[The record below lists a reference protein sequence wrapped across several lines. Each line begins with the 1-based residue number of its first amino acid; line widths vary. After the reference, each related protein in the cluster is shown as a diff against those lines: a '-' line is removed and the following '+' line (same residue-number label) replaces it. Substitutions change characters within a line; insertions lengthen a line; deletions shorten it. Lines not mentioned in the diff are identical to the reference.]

1 MVRFMNLIDVH
12 NSIDT
17 MKFSSF
23 VADYMYDDAFHDMV
37 EAAGITPLDFLEQK
51 VGEALVPIRSLDM
64 DDYSKD
70 YSHIVAAKD
79 NLSMLLI
86 DYYNTP
92 ALDEDNPEQD
102 FVWAMNGW
110 LDGLISDC
118 DKDREINGI
127 ITQAYVIEDFK
138 RDFFTACSKEE
149 MVDNL
154 YHRLSDFFYNKEPYL
169 NLASIEGLFP
179 EGAFDKLRDMNDDPY
194 DYYDYQMSGT
204 LDGKYTGA
212 LSDDKAKS
220 FNLEYYLDGLRSIAG
235 DGNFSMQDLSCVY
248 SRMSEAFHPIRD
260 EILANKY
267 DKSLDSLYSRLS
279 YEMDETFVSVVGKVN
294 KIKPHMLADWF
305 EEELGTLRQEVD
317 MIGLDMTG
325 SHKDGYVTKRDDDA
339 LLLGMLCERYYD
351 EHFAKM
357 GFSSELKHYRPHMM
371 DAFLDVVDV
380 SDADKFAHYKK
391 YRDAISVDEV
401 YDLDKKVGYKS
412 WDNSFRLFRD
422 SNASFGAYCS
432 DYSVGETSL
441 KNRRYLEDA
450 AYAQGRGLTSTLQ
463 KNIFVGLNGENAGLD
478 KVETCIAKT
487 VDIGEDF
494 LANMNA
500 VSGIVGYGIKK
511 AFRAAGDDR
520 GYGYLLS
527 GAIANA
533 RQKHLTPENTVKYV
547 QKCGVANIIYN
558 SAWAGMHGEPIQV
571 MKGLGYSRL
580 MSSADVQRYD
590 ISDGLAEKVVN
601 RFCKNKEAAQVFKNI
616 NDGTQD
622 PFGGPQENQVRKEL
636 NVPADDKNDDL
647 EKSV

>member
-1 MVRFMNLIDVH
+1 MDLIDVH
-12 NSIDT
+12 NTIDT

-23 VADYMYDDAFHDMV
+23 VDDYMHDDDFCDMCD
-37 EAAGITPLDFLEQK
+37 EAHIGPSDFLEQK
-51 VGEALVPIRSLDM
+51 IGEALDPIRSLEL

-70 YSHIVAAKD
+70 YSHMVAAKD

-86 DYYNTP
+86 DYYQVST
-92 ALDEDNPEQD
+92 LDEDEPEQD
-102 FVWAMNGW
+102 FVSALYSY
-110 LDGLISDC
+110 LDEVIADYDESRDS
-118 DKDREINGI
+118 IGI
-127 ITQAYVIEDFK
+127 IAQCFAIEDFR
-138 RDFFTACSKEE
+138 RDFFDPCTDVELSE
-149 MVDNL
+149 NL
-154 YHRLSDFFYNKEPYL
+154 YQRLSGFFRNKEPYL
-169 NLASIEGLFP
+169 ELASIEGLFP
-179 EGAFDKLRDMNDDPY
+179 EGVFDKLKDMNDDPY
-194 DYYDYQMSGT
+194 DYYDYQMSGA
-204 LDGKYTGA
+204 LDDNYTGA

-220 FNLEYYLDGLRSIAG
+220 FNLECYLDGLRSITG
-235 DGNFSMQDLSCVY
+235 DDNFSMQDLSCVY
-248 SRMSEAFHPIRD
+248 SRLSEAFHPIRD

-267 DKSLDSLYSRLS
+267 DKSLDFLYSRLS
-279 YEMDETFVSVVGKVN
+279 YKMDETFVSVADKVN

-305 EEELGTLRQEVD
+305 EEELGILRQEVD
-317 MIGLDMTG
+317 MIGLMNG
-325 SHKDGYVTKRDDDA
+325 GHVTKKDDDA

-357 GFSSELKHYRPHMM
+357 GFSSELKHYRPHIM
-371 DAFLDVVDV
+371 DAFLDAPDV
-380 SDADKFAHYKK
+380 SFADKFTDYKK
-391 YRDAISVDEV
+391 YRDVISVDEV
-401 YDLDKKVGYKS
+401 YNLDAKVGYKS
-412 WDNSFRLFRD
+412 WDNSFRLFRY
-422 SNASFGAYCS
+422 SGASFGEYCS
-432 DYSVGETSL
+432 DYGVGETSL

-450 AYAQGRGLTSTLQ
+450 AYAQGRGLTSSLQ
-463 KNIFVGLNGENAGLD
+463 KNIFAGLNGENAGLD
-478 KVETCIAKT
+478 KVEACITKT

-500 VSGIVGYGIKK
+500 ISGIAGYGIKK

-527 GAIANA
+527 GAIASA
-533 RQKHLTPENTVKYV
+533 RQKHLTPEATVKYV

-558 SAWAGMHGEPIQV
+558 SAWAGMNGEPIQT

-636 NVPADDKNDDL
+636 NVPTDDKDDDL

>member
-1 MVRFMNLIDVH
+1 MVRFMDLIDAH
-12 NSIDT
+12 NTIDT

-23 VADYMYDDAFHDMV
+23 VYDYMYDDDFRDMCDEV
-37 EAAGITPLDFLEQK
+37 HIGPSDFLEQK
-51 VGEALVPIRSLDM
+51 IGEALDPIRSLEL

-70 YSHIVAAKD
+70 YSHMIAAKD

-86 DYYNTP
+86 DYYRAP
-92 ALDEDNPEQD
+92 ALDEDHPEQD
-102 FVWAMNGW
+102 FVWAMNSW

-138 RDFFTACSKEE
+138 HDFFTACSKEE
-149 MVDNL
+149 MADNL
-154 YHRLSDFFYNKEPYL
+154 YHRLSDFFDNKEAYL

-179 EGAFDKLRDMNDDPY
+179 EGVFDKLRDMNDDPY
-194 DYYDYQMSGT
+194 DYYDYQMSGA
-204 LDGKYTGA
+204 LDDKYTGA

-220 FNLEYYLDGLRSIAG
+220 FNLEYYLDGLRSIVG

-248 SRMSEAFHPIRD
+248 SRLSEAFHPIRD
-260 EILANKY
+260 KILANKD

-339 LLLGMLCERYYD
+339 LLLGMLCGRYYD

-371 DAFLDVVDV
+371 DAFLDTVDV
-380 SDADKFAHYKK
+380 SDADKIARYKK
-391 YRDAISVDEV
+391 YRDAVSVDEV
-401 YDLDKKVGYKS
+401 YDLDKKVGYNS

-422 SNASFGAYCS
+422 CDASFGEYCS
-432 DYSVGETSL
+432 DYGVGETSL

-450 AYAQGRGLTSTLQ
+450 AYAQGRGLTASLQ
-463 KNIFVGLNGENAGLD
+463 KNIFAGLNGENAGLD

-487 VDIGEDF
+487 VGIGEDF

-527 GAIANA
+527 GAIASA
-533 RQKHLTPENTVKYV
+533 HQKHLTPENTVKYV

-580 MSSADVQRYD
+580 MSSAEVQRYD
-590 ISDGLAEKVVN
+590 ISDELAEKVVN

-616 NDGTQD
+616 NDGTQN
-622 PFGGPQENQVRKEL
+622 PWGESQENQVRKEL
-636 NVPADDKNDDL
+636 NVPADDKDDDM

>member
-1 MVRFMNLIDVH
+1 MDLIDVH
-12 NSIDT
+12 NTIDT

-23 VADYMYDDAFHDMV
+23 VDDYMYDDDFRDMCD
-37 EAAGITPLDFLEQK
+37 EAHIDPSDFLEQK
-51 VGEALVPIRSLDM
+51 IGEALDPIRSLAM

-70 YSHIVAAKD
+70 YSHMVAAKD

-86 DYYNTP
+86 DYYQAST
-92 ALDEDNPEQD
+92 LDKDNPEQF
-102 FVWAMNGW
+102 FVWAMDGW
-110 LDGLISDC
+110 LEGLISDC
-118 DKDREINGI
+118 DHDSEINGI
-127 ITQAYVIEDFK
+127 ITQAYAIEDFK

-149 MVDNL
+149 MADNL

-169 NLASIEGLFP
+169 KLASIEGLFP

-194 DYYDYQMSGT
+194 DYYDYQMSGA
-204 LDGKYTGA
+204 LDDKYTGG

-220 FNLEYYLDGLRSIAG
+220 FNLGDYLDGLRSIAG

-248 SRMSEAFHPIRD
+248 SRLSEAFHPIRD

-279 YEMDETFVSVVGKVN
+279 YKMDETFVSVTDKVN

-325 SHKDGYVTKRDDDA
+325 SHKDGYVTKKDDDA

-357 GFSSELKHYRPHMM
+357 GFSSELKHYRPHIM
-371 DAFLDVVDV
+371 DAFLDAPDV
-380 SDADKFAHYKK
+380 SYADKFAHYKK

-401 YDLDKKVGYKS
+401 YNLDAKVGYKS
-412 WDNSFRLFRD
+412 WDNSFRLFRYSD
-422 SNASFGAYCS
+422 ASFGEYCS
-432 DYSVGETSL
+432 DYGVGETSL

-450 AYAQGRGLTSTLQ
+450 AYAQGRGLTASLQ

-580 MSSADVQRYD
+580 MSSTDVQRYD
-590 ISDGLAEKVVN
+590 VSDGLAEKVVN

-616 NDGTQD
+616 NDGSQD

-636 NVPADDKNDDL
+636 NVPSDDKESEDES
-647 EKSV
+647 EKKF

>member
-1 MVRFMNLIDVH
+1 MVF
-12 NSIDT
+12 
-17 MKFSSF
+17 
-23 VADYMYDDAFHDMV
+23 
-37 EAAGITPLDFLEQK
+37 
-51 VGEALVPIRSLDM
+51 
-64 DDYSKD
+64 
-70 YSHIVAAKD
+70 
-79 NLSMLLI
+79 
-86 DYYNTP
+86 
-92 ALDEDNPEQD
+92 
-102 FVWAMNGW
+102 
-110 LDGLISDC
+110 
-118 DKDREINGI
+118 
-127 ITQAYVIEDFK
+127 
-138 RDFFTACSKEE
+138 
-149 MVDNL
+149 
-154 YHRLSDFFYNKEPYL
+154 
-169 NLASIEGLFP
+169 
-179 EGAFDKLRDMNDDPY
+179 
-194 DYYDYQMSGT
+194 
-204 LDGKYTGA
+204 
-212 LSDDKAKS
+212 
-220 FNLEYYLDGLRSIAG
+220 
-235 DGNFSMQDLSCVY
+235 FSMQDLSCVY

-260 EILANKY
+260 KILANKD
-267 DKSLDSLYSRLS
+267 DKSLDSLYSRLL
-279 YEMDETFVSVVGKVN
+279 YEMDETFVSVAGKVN

-371 DAFLDVVDV
+371 DAFLDAVDV

-401 YDLDKKVGYKS
+401 YNLDAKVGYKS
-412 WDNSFRLFRD
+412 WDNSFRLFRYCD
-422 SNASFGAYCS
+422 ASFGEYCS
-432 DYSVGETSL
+432 DYGVGETSL

-450 AYAQGRGLTSTLQ
+450 AYAQGRGLTTSLQ
-463 KNIFVGLNGENAGLD
+463 KNIFAGLNGENAGLD

-580 MSSADVQRYD
+580 MSSAEVQRYD

-636 NVPADDKNDDL
+636 NVPVDAKNDDL

>member
-1 MVRFMNLIDVH
+1 MDLIDVH

-23 VADYMYDDAFHDMV
+23 VSDYMYDDDFRDMCD
-37 EAAGITPLDFLEQK
+37 EAHIDPSDFLEQK
-51 VGEALVPIRSLDM
+51 IGEALDPIRFLAQ

-86 DYYNTP
+86 DYYQVP
-92 ALDEDNPEQD
+92 VLDEDNPEQD
-102 FVWAMNGW
+102 FVCAMNGW

-118 DKDREINGI
+118 DHDSEINGI
-127 ITQAYVIEDFK
+127 IAQAYVIEDFK

-149 MVDNL
+149 MADNL
-154 YHRLSDFFYNKEPYL
+154 YHRLSDFFDNKEAYL

-179 EGAFDKLRDMNDDPY
+179 EGVFDKLRDMNDDPY
-194 DYYDYQMSGT
+194 DYYDYQMSGV
-204 LDGKYTGA
+204 LDDKYTGA
-212 LSDDKAKS
+212 LSDDKTKY
-220 FNLEYYLDGLRSIAG
+220 FNLEDYLDGLRSIVG
-235 DGNFSMQDLSCVY
+235 DDNFFMQDLSCVY
-248 SRMSEAFHPIRD
+248 SRLSEAFHPIRD
-260 EILANKY
+260 KILANKY

-279 YEMDETFVSVVGKVN
+279 YKMDETFVSVADKVD

-317 MIGLDMTG
+317 MIGLMNG
-325 SHKDGYVTKRDDDA
+325 GHVTKKDDDA

-357 GFSSELKHYRPHMM
+357 GFSSELKHYRPHIM
-371 DAFLDVVDV
+371 DAFLDAPDV
-380 SDADKFAHYKK
+380 SFADKFTDYKK

-401 YDLDKKVGYKS
+401 YNLDAKVGYKS

-422 SNASFGAYCS
+422 SDASFGAYCS
-432 DYSVGETSL
+432 DYGVGETSL
-441 KNRRYLEDA
+441 KNRRYLKDA
-450 AYAQGRGLTSTLQ
+450 AYAQGRGLTSSLQ
-463 KNIFVGLNGENAGLD
+463 KNIFVGLNGETAGLD
-478 KVETCIAKT
+478 KVEACITKT

-500 VSGIVGYGIKK
+500 ISGIVGYGIKK

-622 PFGGPQENQVRKEL
+622 PFGGPQENQVRKEI
-636 NVPADDKNDDL
+636 NVPVDAKNDDL

>member
-1 MVRFMNLIDVH
+1 MDLIDVH
-12 NSIDT
+12 NTIDT

-23 VADYMYDDAFHDMV
+23 VSDYMYDDDFRDMCD
-37 EAAGITPLDFLEQK
+37 EAHIDPSDFLEQK
-51 VGEALVPIRSLDM
+51 IGEALDPIRSLEL

-70 YSHIVAAKD
+70 YSHMVAAKD

-86 DYYNTP
+86 DYYQAP
-92 ALDEDNPEQD
+92 ALDEDEPEQD
-102 FVWAMNGW
+102 FVSALYSY
-110 LDGLISDC
+110 LDGVIADY
-118 DKDREINGI
+118 DKSRDSIGI
-127 ITQAYVIEDFK
+127 IAQCYAIEDFR
-138 RDFFTACSKEE
+138 RDFFDPCTDVELSE
-149 MVDNL
+149 NL
-154 YHRLSDFFYNKEPYL
+154 YQRLSGFFRNKEPYL
-169 NLASIEGLFP
+169 ELASIEGLFP
-179 EGAFDKLRDMNDDPY
+179 EGVFDKLKDMNDDPY
-194 DYYDYQMSGT
+194 DYYDYQMSGA
-204 LDGKYTGA
+204 LDDKYTGGSFA
-212 LSDDKAKS
+212 DKAKS

-235 DGNFSMQDLSCVY
+235 DDNFSMQDLSCVY
-248 SRMSEAFHPIRD
+248 SRLSEAFHPIRD

-279 YEMDETFVSVVGKVN
+279 YKMDETFVSVADKVN

-357 GFSSELKHYRPHMM
+357 GFSSELKHYRPHIM

-380 SDADKFAHYKK
+380 IYADKFAHYKK
-391 YRDAISVDEV
+391 YRDVISVDEV
-401 YDLDKKVGYKS
+401 YDLDKKVGYNS

-422 SNASFGAYCS
+422 CDASFGEYCS
-432 DYSVGETSL
+432 DYNVGDTSL
-441 KNRRYLEDA
+441 NNRRYLEDA
-450 AYAQGRGLTSTLQ
+450 AYAQGRGLTASLQ
-463 KNIFVGLNGENAGLD
+463 KNIFAGLNGENAGLD

-558 SAWAGMHGEPIQV
+558 SAWAGMNGEPIQT

-636 NVPADDKNDDL
+636 NVPADDKDDDL

>member
-1 MVRFMNLIDVH
+1 MDLRDVH
-12 NSIDT
+12 NTIDM

-23 VADYMYDDAFHDMV
+23 VSDYMYDDDFRDMCD
-37 EAAGITPLDFLEQK
+37 EAHIDPSDFLVQK
-51 VGEALVPIRSLDM
+51 IGEALDPIRSLEL

-70 YSHIVAAKD
+70 YSHMVAAKD
-79 NLSMLLI
+79 NLSMLLV
-86 DYYNTP
+86 DYYRAP
-92 ALDEDNPEQD
+92 ALDEDEPEKD
-102 FVWAMNGW
+102 FVWAMDGW

-118 DKDREINGI
+118 DHDSEINGI
-127 ITQAYVIEDFK
+127 ITQAYVIENFK

-149 MVDNL
+149 MADNL
-154 YHRLSDFFYNKEPYL
+154 YHRLSDFFYNKEAYL

-179 EGAFDKLRDMNDDPY
+179 EGVFDKLRDMSDDPY
-194 DYYDYQMSGT
+194 DYYDYQMSGA
-204 LDGKYTGA
+204 LDGKYTGV
-212 LSDDKAKS
+212 LFDDKAKS
-220 FNLEYYLDGLRSIAG
+220 FNLEYYLDGLRSIVG

-248 SRMSEAFHPIRD
+248 SRLSEAFHLIRD
-260 EILANKY
+260 EILANKN
-267 DKSLDSLYSRLS
+267 DKSLDSLYCLLS
-279 YEMDETFVSVVGKVN
+279 DKMDETFVSVAGKVN

-305 EEELGTLRQEVD
+305 EEELGMLRQEVD

-325 SHKDGYVTKRDDDA
+325 SHKDGYVAKRDDDA

-371 DAFLDVVDV
+371 DAFLDAPDV
-380 SDADKFAHYKK
+380 SYADKFAHYKK
-391 YRDAISVDEV
+391 YRDVISVDEV
-401 YDLDKKVGYKS
+401 YNLDAKVGYKS
-412 WDNSFRLFRD
+412 WDNSFRLFRC
-422 SNASFGAYCS
+422 SNASFGEYCS
-432 DYSVGETSL
+432 DYGVVETSL

-450 AYAQGRGLTSTLQ
+450 AYAQGRGLTASLQ

-478 KVETCIAKT
+478 KVEACITKT

-520 GYGYLLS
+520 GYGHLLS
-527 GAIANA
+527 GAINSAH
-533 RQKHLTPENTVKYV
+533 QKHLTPEAAVKYV

-580 MSSADVQRYD
+580 MSTADVQRYD

-622 PFGGPQENQVRKEL
+622 PFGGLQDNQVRKEL
-636 NVPADDKNDDL
+636 NVPADDKDDDL

>member
-1 MVRFMNLIDVH
+1 MMMTFVMCAMRHILAHLIFW
-12 NSIDT
+12 SKKI
-17 MKFSSF
+17 
-23 VADYMYDDAFHDMV
+23 
-37 EAAGITPLDFLEQK
+37 
-51 VGEALVPIRSLDM
+51 GEALDPIRFLEL

-70 YSHIVAAKD
+70 YSHMVAAKD

-86 DYYNTP
+86 DYYQAST
-92 ALDEDNPEQD
+92 LDKDNPEQF
-102 FVWAMNGW
+102 FVWAMDGW

-118 DKDREINGI
+118 DHDSEINGI

-149 MVDNL
+149 MADNL

-179 EGAFDKLRDMNDDPY
+179 EGVFDKLRDMNDDPY
-194 DYYDYQMSGT
+194 GYYDYQMSGA

-220 FNLEYYLDGLRSIAG
+220 FNLEYYLDGLRSIVG

-248 SRMSEAFHPIRD
+248 SRLSEAFHPIRD

-279 YEMDETFVSVVGKVN
+279 YKTDETFVSVADKVN

-371 DAFLDVVDV
+371 DAFLDAPDV
-380 SDADKFAHYKK
+380 SYADKFSYYKK

-401 YDLDKKVGYKS
+401 YNLDAKVGYKS
-412 WDNSFRLFRD
+412 WDNSFRLFRYSD
-422 SNASFGAYCS
+422 ASFGEYCS
-432 DYSVGETSL
+432 DYGVGETSL

-450 AYAQGRGLTSTLQ
+450 AYAQGRGLTASL
-463 KNIFVGLNGENAGLD
+463 
-478 KVETCIAKT
+478 
-487 VDIGEDF
+487 
-494 LANMNA
+494 
-500 VSGIVGYGIKK
+500 
-511 AFRAAGDDR
+511 
-520 GYGYLLS
+520 
-527 GAIANA
+527 
-533 RQKHLTPENTVKYV
+533 
-547 QKCGVANIIYN
+547 
-558 SAWAGMHGEPIQV
+558 
-571 MKGLGYSRL
+571 
-580 MSSADVQRYD
+580 
-590 ISDGLAEKVVN
+590 
-601 RFCKNKEAAQVFKNI
+601 
-616 NDGTQD
+616 
-622 PFGGPQENQVRKEL
+622 
-636 NVPADDKNDDL
+636 
-647 EKSV
+647 

>member
-1 MVRFMNLIDVH
+1 MDLIDVH
-12 NSIDT
+12 NTIDT

-23 VADYMYDDAFHDMV
+23 VDDYMYDDAFHDMV

-51 VGEALVPIRSLDM
+51 VGEALDPINHMTL
-64 DDYSKD
+64 DDYDKD
-70 YSHIVAAKD
+70 YSRMIAARD
-79 NLSMLLI
+79 NLQMLLI
-86 DYYNTP
+86 DYYQAP

-149 MVDNL
+149 MADNL
-154 YHRLSDFFYNKEPYL
+154 YHRLSDFFYSKEAYL

-194 DYYDYQMSGT
+194 DYYDYQMSGA
-204 LDGKYTGA
+204 LDDKYTGA

-220 FNLEYYLDGLRSIAG
+220 FNLEYYLDGLRSIVG
-235 DGNFSMQDLSCVY
+235 DDNFSMQDLSCVY
-248 SRMSEAFHPIRD
+248 SRLSEAFHPIRD
-260 EILANKY
+260 KILANKD

-325 SHKDGYVTKRDDDA
+325 SHKDGYVAKKDDDA

-380 SDADKFAHYKK
+380 SYADKFAHYKK

-401 YDLDKKVGYKS
+401 YDLDKKVGYNS

-422 SNASFGAYCS
+422 SNASFGEYCS
-432 DYSVGETSL
+432 DYGVGETSL

-450 AYAQGRGLTSTLQ
+450 AHAQGRGLTASLQ
-463 KNIFVGLNGENAGLD
+463 KNIFAGLNGENAGLD

-527 GAIANA
+527 GAIASA
-533 RQKHLTPENTVKYV
+533 HQKHLTPENTVKYV

-580 MSSADVQRYD
+580 MSSTDVQRYD

-601 RFCKNKEAAQVFKNI
+601 RFCKSKEAAQVFKNI
-616 NDGTQD
+616 NDGTQN
-622 PFGGPQENQVRKEL
+622 PWGEPQENQVRKEI
-636 NVPADDKNDDL
+636 NAPVDDKEGSL
-647 EKSV
+647 EKEV

>member
-1 MVRFMNLIDVH
+1 MGLIDVH
-12 NSIDT
+12 NTIDS

-23 VADYMYDDAFHDMV
+23 VADYMYDDDFRDMCD
-37 EAAGITPLDFLEQK
+37 EAHIDPSDFLEQK
-51 VGEALVPIRSLDM
+51 IGEALDPIRFLEL

-70 YSHIVAAKD
+70 YSYMVAAKD

-86 DYYNTP
+86 DYYQAP

-118 DKDREINGI
+118 DHDREINGI

-149 MVDNL
+149 MADNL
-154 YHRLSDFFYNKEPYL
+154 YHRLSDFFYDKEPYL

-179 EGAFDKLRDMNDDPY
+179 DGVFDKLRDMNDAPY
-194 DYYDYQMSGT
+194 DYYDYQMSGA
-204 LDGKYTGA
+204 LDGKYTGV

-235 DGNFSMQDLSCVY
+235 DDNFSMQDLSCVY
-248 SRMSEAFHPIRD
+248 SRLSEAFHPIRD

-279 YEMDETFVSVVGKVN
+279 YEMDETFVSVAGKVN

-351 EHFAKM
+351 EH
-357 GFSSELKHYRPHMM
+357 
-371 DAFLDVVDV
+371 
-380 SDADKFAHYKK
+380 
-391 YRDAISVDEV
+391 
-401 YDLDKKVGYKS
+401 
-412 WDNSFRLFRD
+412 
-422 SNASFGAYCS
+422 
-432 DYSVGETSL
+432 
-441 KNRRYLEDA
+441 
-450 AYAQGRGLTSTLQ
+450 
-463 KNIFVGLNGENAGLD
+463 
-478 KVETCIAKT
+478 
-487 VDIGEDF
+487 
-494 LANMNA
+494 
-500 VSGIVGYGIKK
+500 
-511 AFRAAGDDR
+511 
-520 GYGYLLS
+520 
-527 GAIANA
+527 
-533 RQKHLTPENTVKYV
+533 
-547 QKCGVANIIYN
+547 
-558 SAWAGMHGEPIQV
+558 
-571 MKGLGYSRL
+571 
-580 MSSADVQRYD
+580 
-590 ISDGLAEKVVN
+590 
-601 RFCKNKEAAQVFKNI
+601 
-616 NDGTQD
+616 TQD

-636 NVPADDKNDDL
+636 NVPADDKDDDM

>member
-1 MVRFMNLIDVH
+1 MDLIDVH
-12 NSIDT
+12 NTIDT

-23 VADYMYDDAFHDMV
+23 VDDYMHDDDFCDMCD
-37 EAAGITPLDFLEQK
+37 EAHIGPSDFLEQK
-51 VGEALVPIRSLDM
+51 IGEALDPIRSLEL

-70 YSHIVAAKD
+70 YSHMVAAKD

-86 DYYNTP
+86 DYYQVST
-92 ALDEDNPEQD
+92 LDEDEPEQD
-102 FVWAMNGW
+102 FVSALYSY
-110 LDGLISDC
+110 LDEVIADY
-118 DKDREINGI
+118 DKSRDSIGI
-127 ITQAYVIEDFK
+127 IVQCFAIEDFR
-138 RDFFTACSKEE
+138 RDFFDPCTDVELSE
-149 MVDNL
+149 NL
-154 YHRLSDFFYNKEPYL
+154 YQRLSGLFRNKEPYL
-169 NLASIEGLFP
+169 ELASIEGLFP
-179 EGAFDKLRDMNDDPY
+179 EGVFDKLKDMNDDPY
-194 DYYDYQMSGT
+194 DYYDYQMSGA
-204 LDGKYTGA
+204 LDDNYTGA

-220 FNLEYYLDGLRSIAG
+220 FNLECYLDGLRSITG
-235 DGNFSMQDLSCVY
+235 DDNFSMQDLSCVY
-248 SRMSEAFHPIRD
+248 SRLSEAFHPIRD

-279 YEMDETFVSVVGKVN
+279 YKMDETFVSVADKVN

-317 MIGLDMTG
+317 MIGLMNG
-325 SHKDGYVTKRDDDA
+325 GHVTKKDDDA

-357 GFSSELKHYRPHMM
+357 GFSSELKHYRPHIM
-371 DAFLDVVDV
+371 DAFLDAPDV
-380 SDADKFAHYKK
+380 SFADKFTDYKK
-391 YRDAISVDEV
+391 YRDVISVDEV
-401 YDLDKKVGYKS
+401 YNLDAKVGYKS
-412 WDNSFRLFRD
+412 WDNSFRLFRY
-422 SNASFGAYCS
+422 SGASFGEYCS
-432 DYSVGETSL
+432 DYGVGETSL

-450 AYAQGRGLTSTLQ
+450 AYAQGRGLTSSLQ
-463 KNIFVGLNGENAGLD
+463 KNIFAGLNGENAGLD
-478 KVETCIAKT
+478 KVEACITKT

-500 VSGIVGYGIKK
+500 ISGIAGYGIKK

-527 GAIANA
+527 GAIASA
-533 RQKHLTPENTVKYV
+533 RQKHLTPEATVKYV

-558 SAWAGMHGEPIQV
+558 SAWAGMNGEPIQT

-636 NVPADDKNDDL
+636 NVPTDDKDDDL

>member
-1 MVRFMNLIDVH
+1 MDDFYNI
-12 NSIDT
+12 IDT

-23 VADYMYDDAFHDMV
+23 VDDYMYDDDFCDV
-37 EAAGITPLDFLEQK
+37 CDEAHIGPFDFLEQK
-51 VGEALVPIRSLDM
+51 VGAALDPIRFLDM

-70 YSHIVAAKD
+70 YSHMIAAKD

-86 DYYNTP
+86 DYYQAP

-102 FVWAMNGW
+102 FVFAMNGW
-110 LDGLISDC
+110 LDGLISEC
-118 DKDREINGI
+118 DHDSEINGI
-127 ITQAYVIEDFK
+127 IAQAYVIEDFK

-149 MVDNL
+149 MADNL
-154 YHRLSDFFYNKEPYL
+154 YHCLSDFFYNKEPYL

-179 EGAFDKLRDMNDDPY
+179 EGVFDKLRDMNDNPY
-194 DYYDYQMSGT
+194 DYYDYQMSGA
-204 LDGKYTGA
+204 LDDKYTGA

-220 FNLEYYLDGLRSIAG
+220 FNLEYYLDGLRSIVD

-248 SRMSEAFHPIRD
+248 IRLSEAFHPIRD

-279 YEMDETFVSVVGKVN
+279 YKMDGTFVSVADKVN

-305 EEELGTLRQEVD
+305 EETLGTLRQDVD

-325 SHKDGYVTKRDDDA
+325 LHKDGYVTKRDDDA
-339 LLLGMLCERYYD
+339 LLFGMLCERYYD
-351 EHFAKM
+351 EHFAEM
-357 GFSSELKHYRPHMM
+357 GFSSELKHYRPHIM
-371 DAFLDVVDV
+371 DAFLDAPDV
-380 SDADKFAHYKK
+380 SYADKFARYKK
-391 YRDAISVDEV
+391 YRDVISVDEV
-401 YDLDKKVGYKS
+401 YNLDAKVGYKS
-412 WDNSFRLFRD
+412 WDNSFRLFRY
-422 SNASFGAYCS
+422 SNASFGEYCS
-432 DYSVGETSL
+432 DYGVGDTSL

-450 AYAQGRGLTSTLQ
+450 AYAQGRGLTASLQ
-463 KNIFVGLNGENAGLD
+463 KNIFAGLNGENAGLD
-478 KVETCIAKT
+478 KVESCITKT

-500 VSGIVGYGIKK
+500 ISGIVGYGIKK

-527 GAIANA
+527 GAIANT
-533 RQKHLTPENTVKYV
+533 RQKHLTSENTVKYV

-636 NVPADDKNDDL
+636 NVPVGDKDDDL

>member
-1 MVRFMNLIDVH
+1 MVRLMDLIDVH
-12 NSIDT
+12 NTIDT

-23 VADYMYDDAFHDMV
+23 VSDYMYDDDFSDMCN
-37 EAAGITPLDFLEQK
+37 EAHIGPSDFLEQK
-51 VGEALVPIRSLDM
+51 IGEALDPIRSLEL

-70 YSHIVAAKD
+70 YSHMVAAKD

-86 DYYNTP
+86 DYYQAST
-92 ALDEDNPEQD
+92 LDKDNPEQF
-102 FVWAMNGW
+102 FVWAMDGW
-110 LDGLISDC
+110 LEGLISDC
-118 DKDREINGI
+118 DHDREINGI

-149 MVDNL
+149 MTDNL
-154 YHRLSDFFYNKEPYL
+154 HHRLSDFFYNKEPYL

-179 EGAFDKLRDMNDDPY
+179 EGVFDKLRDMNDDPY
-194 DYYDYQMSGT
+194 DYYEYQMSGT

-212 LSDDKAKS
+212 SIDDKAKS
-220 FNLEYYLDGLRSIAG
+220 FNLEYYLDGLRSIVG

-248 SRMSEAFHPIRD
+248 SRLSEAFYPIRD
-260 EILANKY
+260 KILANKY

-279 YEMDETFVSVVGKVN
+279 YEMDETFVSVAGKVN

-371 DAFLDVVDV
+371 AAFFDTPDV
-380 SDADKFAHYKK
+380 SYADKFARYKK

-401 YDLDKKVGYKS
+401 YNLDAKVGYKS
-412 WDNSFRLFRD
+412 WDNSFRMFRYSD
-422 SNASFGAYCS
+422 ASFGEYCS
-432 DYSVGETSL
+432 DYGVGETSL

-450 AYAQGRGLTSTLQ
+450 AYTQGRGLTASLQ
-463 KNIFVGLNGENAGLD
+463 KNIFAGLNGENAGLD

-636 NVPADDKNDDL
+636 NVPVDDKNDDM

>member
-1 MVRFMNLIDVH
+1 MDLIDVH

-23 VADYMYDDAFHDMV
+23 VDDYMYDDAFHDMV

-51 VGEALVPIRSLDM
+51 VGEALDPIRSLAM

-79 NLSMLLI
+79 NLFMLLI
-86 DYYNTP
+86 DYYQAP
-92 ALDEDNPEQD
+92 ALDKDNPEQD

-149 MVDNL
+149 MADNL
-154 YHRLSDFFYNKEPYL
+154 YHRLSDFFSNKEAYL

-179 EGAFDKLRDMNDDPY
+179 EGVFDKLRDMNDDPY

-204 LDGKYTGA
+204 LDDKYTGA

-248 SRMSEAFHPIRD
+248 SRLSEAFHPIRD

-267 DKSLDSLYSRLS
+267 DRSLDSLYSRLS
-279 YEMDETFVSVVGKVN
+279 YKMDETFVSVAGKVN

-371 DAFLDVVDV
+371 NAFLDTVDV

-401 YDLDKKVGYKS
+401 YNLDAKVGYKS

-422 SNASFGAYCS
+422 SNASFGEYCS
-432 DYSVGETSL
+432 D
-441 KNRRYLEDA
+441 
-450 AYAQGRGLTSTLQ
+450 
-463 KNIFVGLNGENAGLD
+463 
-478 KVETCIAKT
+478 
-487 VDIGEDF
+487 
-494 LANMNA
+494 
-500 VSGIVGYGIKK
+500 
-511 AFRAAGDDR
+511 
-520 GYGYLLS
+520 
-527 GAIANA
+527 
-533 RQKHLTPENTVKYV
+533 
-547 QKCGVANIIYN
+547 
-558 SAWAGMHGEPIQV
+558 
-571 MKGLGYSRL
+571 
-580 MSSADVQRYD
+580 YD

-636 NVPADDKNDDL
+636 NVPADDKDDDI

>member
-1 MVRFMNLIDVH
+1 MDLIDVH

-23 VADYMYDDAFHDMV
+23 VDNYMYDDAFHDMV

-51 VGEALVPIRSLDM
+51 IGEALDPIRSLEL

-70 YSHIVAAKD
+70 YSHMVAAKD
-79 NLSMLLI
+79 NLSMLL
-86 DYYNTP
+86 P
-92 ALDEDNPEQD
+92 SLDEDNPEQD

-118 DKDREINGI
+118 DHDSEINGI

-149 MVDNL
+149 MADNL

-179 EGAFDKLRDMNDDPY
+179 DGVFDKLRDMNDDPY
-194 DYYDYQMSGT
+194 DYYDYQMSGA
-204 LDGKYTGA
+204 LDDKYTGA
-212 LSDDKAKS
+212 LSDDKVKS

-235 DGNFSMQDLSCVY
+235 DDNFSMQDLSCVY
-248 SRMSEAFHPIRD
+248 SRLSEAFHPIRD

-279 YEMDETFVSVVGKVN
+279 YKMDETFVSVAGKVN

-325 SHKDGYVTKRDDDA
+325 SHKDGHVTKKDDDA

-357 GFSSELKHYRPHMM
+357 GFPSELKHYRPHIM
-371 DAFLDVVDV
+371 DAFLDAPDV
-380 SDADKFAHYKK
+380 SFADKFTDYKK

-401 YDLDKKVGYKS
+401 YNLDAKVGYKS
-412 WDNSFRLFRD
+412 WDNSFRLFRYSD
-422 SNASFGAYCS
+422 ASFSEYCS
-432 DYSVGETSL
+432 DYGVGETSL

-450 AYAQGRGLTSTLQ
+450 AYAQGRGLTASLQ
-463 KNIFVGLNGENAGLD
+463 KNIFAGLNGENAGLD
-478 KVETCIAKT
+478 KVEACIAKT

-511 AFRAAGDDR
+511 AFRAAGDNR

-527 GAIANA
+527 GAIANT

-558 SAWAGMHGEPIQV
+558 SVWAGMHGEPIQT
-571 MKGLGYSRL
+571 MKGLGYSRVVR
-580 MSSADVQRYD
+580 SGYVYPYD
-590 ISDGLAEKVVN
+590 ISDELASNIVT

-622 PFGGPQENQVRKEL
+622 PFGGPQENQVRKEI
-636 NVPADDKNDDL
+636 NVPVDAKNDDL

>member
-1 MVRFMNLIDVH
+1 MVRLMDLIDVH
-12 NSIDT
+12 NTIDT

-23 VADYMYDDAFHDMV
+23 VDDYMYDDAFHDMV

-51 VGEALVPIRSLDM
+51 IGEALDPIRSLEL

-70 YSHIVAAKD
+70 YSHMVAAKD

-86 DYYNTP
+86 DYYQAP

-102 FVWAMNGW
+102 FAWAMDGW
-110 LDGLISDC
+110 LEGLISDC
-118 DKDREINGI
+118 DHDREINGI

-149 MVDNL
+149 MDDNL

-169 NLASIEGLFP
+169 NLASIEGLFS
-179 EGAFDKLRDMNDDPY
+179 EGVFDKLRDMNDDPY
-194 DYYDYQMSGT
+194 DYYDYQMSGA

-248 SRMSEAFHPIRD
+248 SRLSEAFHPIRD

-267 DKSLDSLYSRLS
+267 DKSLDSLYSCLL
-279 YEMDETFVSVVGKVN
+279 YKMDETFVSVAGKVN

-357 GFSSELKHYRPHMM
+357 GFSSELKHYRPHIM
-371 DAFLDVVDV
+371 DAFLDAPDV
-380 SDADKFAHYKK
+380 SFADKFAYYKK

-401 YDLDKKVGYKS
+401 YNLDARVGYKS
-412 WDNSFRLFRD
+412 WDNSFRMFRYSD
-422 SNASFGAYCS
+422 ASFSDYCS
-432 DYSVGETSL
+432 DYGVGETSL
-441 KNRRYLEDA
+441 KDRRYLEDA
-450 AYAQGRGLTSTLQ
+450 AYAQGRGLTASLQ
-463 KNIFVGLNGENAGLD
+463 KNIFAGLNGENAGLD

-533 RQKHLTPENTVKYV
+533 CQKHLTPEATVKYV

-580 MSSADVQRYD
+580 MSTADVQRYD

-616 NDGTQD
+616 NDDTQD

-636 NVPADDKNDDL
+636 NVPVYDKNDDL

>member
-1 MVRFMNLIDVH
+1 MDLIDVH
-12 NSIDT
+12 NTIDT

-23 VADYMYDDAFHDMV
+23 VADYMYDDDFRDMCD
-37 EAAGITPLDFLEQK
+37 EAHIGPSDFLEQK
-51 VGEALVPIRSLDM
+51 IGEALDPIRSLEL

-70 YSHIVAAKD
+70 YSHMVAAKD

-86 DYYNTP
+86 DYYQAP

-102 FVWAMNGW
+102 FVRAMNGW

-118 DKDREINGI
+118 DHDSEINGI

-149 MVDNL
+149 MADNL
-154 YHRLSDFFYNKEPYL
+154 YHRLSDFFSNKEAYL

-179 EGAFDKLRDMNDDPY
+179 EGVFDKLRDMNDDPY

-204 LDGKYTGA
+204 LDDKYTGA

-248 SRMSEAFHPIRD
+248 SRLSEAFHPIRD

-279 YEMDETFVSVVGKVN
+279 YKMDETFVSVAGKVN

-325 SHKDGYVTKRDDDA
+325 SHKDGYVTKRDDDT

-371 DAFLDVVDV
+371 DAFLDAPDV
-380 SDADKFAHYKK
+380 SYADKFAHYKK

-401 YDLDKKVGYKS
+401 YNLDAKVGYKS
-412 WDNSFRLFRD
+412 WDNSFRLFRYSD
-422 SNASFGAYCS
+422 ASFGEYCS
-432 DYSVGETSL
+432 DYGVGETSL

-450 AYAQGRGLTSTLQ
+450 AYAQGRGLTASLQ
-463 KNIFVGLNGENAGLD
+463 KNIFAGLNGENAGLD

-500 VSGIVGYGIKK
+500 VSGIVGYGIKN

-601 RFCKNKEAAQVFKNI
+601 RFCKNKEAAQVFKRI

-636 NVPADDKNDDL
+636 NVPVDVKNDDL

>member
-1 MVRFMNLIDVH
+1 MDFIDVH
-12 NSIDT
+12 NTIDT

-23 VADYMYDDAFHDMV
+23 VDDYMYDDAFHDMV
-37 EAAGITPLDFLEQK
+37 EAVGITPLDFLEQK
-51 VGEALVPIRSLDM
+51 VGEALDPINYMTL
-64 DDYSKD
+64 DDYDKD
-70 YSHIVAAKD
+70 YSRMIAARD
-79 NLSMLLI
+79 NLQMLLI
-86 DYYNTP
+86 DYYQAP
-92 ALDEDNPEQD
+92 ALDEDSPEQD
-102 FVWAMNGW
+102 FVWAMNGY
-110 LDGLISDC
+110 LDESISDSYKAR
-118 DKDREINGI
+118 DFRGVIAQG
-127 ITQAYVIEDFK
+127 YVIEDFK
-138 RDFFTACSKEE
+138 RDFFDPCTKEE
-149 MVDNL
+149 MADRL
-154 YHRLSDFFYNKEPYL
+154 YYRLSDFFYDKEPY
-169 NLASIEGLFP
+169 NELASIEGLFP
-179 EGAFDKLRDMNDDPY
+179 EGVFDKLRDMNDNLY
-194 DYYDYQMSGT
+194 DYYDYQMSGA
-204 LDGKYTGA
+204 LDDKYTGA
-212 LSDDKAKS
+212 LHDDKAKS
-220 FNLEYYLDGLRSIAG
+220 FNLEYYLDGLRSIASY
-235 DGNFSMQDLSCVY
+235 DNFSLQDVSCVY
-248 SRMSEAFHPIRD
+248 SRLSEAFQPIRD
-260 EILANKY
+260 KIFANKD

-279 YEMDETFVSVVGKVN
+279 YEMDETFVSVTDKVN

-317 MIGLDMTG
+317 TIGLMNG
-325 SHKDGYVTKRDDDA
+325 GHVTKKDDDA

-351 EHFAKM
+351 ECFAKM

-380 SDADKFAHYKK
+380 SDADKFVHYKK

-401 YDLDKKVGYKS
+401 YDLDKKVGYQS
-412 WDNSFRLFRD
+412 WDNSFRLFRYSD
-422 SNASFGAYCS
+422 ASFGEYCS
-432 DYSVGETSL
+432 DYGVGETSL

-450 AYAQGRGLTSTLQ
+450 AYAQGRGLTASLQ
-463 KNIFVGLNGENAGLD
+463 KNIFAGLNGENAGLD

-558 SAWAGMHGEPIQV
+558 SAWAGMHGEPIQT

-590 ISDGLAEKVVN
+590 ISDEFAESIVN
-601 RFCKNKEAAQVFKNI
+601 RFCKNKEAAIVFKNI

-636 NVPADDKNDDL
+636 NVPADGKDDDL

>member
-1 MVRFMNLIDVH
+1 MDLIDVH

-23 VADYMYDDAFHDMV
+23 VADYMYDDALHDMV

-51 VGEALVPIRSLDM
+51 IGEALDPIRSLGM

-86 DYYNTP
+86 NYYQAP

-110 LDGLISDC
+110 LDDLISDC

-149 MVDNL
+149 MADNL
-154 YHRLSDFFYNKEPYL
+154 YHRLSDFFYNKEAYL

-194 DYYDYQMSGT
+194 DYYDYQMSGA
-204 LDGKYTGA
+204 LDDKYTGA

-220 FNLEYYLDGLRSIAG
+220 FNLEYYLDGLRSIVG
-235 DGNFSMQDLSCVY
+235 DDNFSMQDLSCVY
-248 SRMSEAFHPIRD
+248 SRLSEAFHPIRD
-260 EILANKY
+260 KILANKD

-279 YEMDETFVSVVGKVN
+279 YEMDETFVSVAGKLN

-357 GFSSELKHYRPHMM
+357 GFSSELKYYRPHMM
-371 DAFLDVVDV
+371 NAFLDTVDV

-401 YDLDKKVGYKS
+401 YNLDAKVGYKS

-422 SNASFGAYCS
+422 SNASFGEYCS
-432 DYSVGETSL
+432 DYGVGETSL

-450 AYAQGRGLTSTLQ
+450 AHAQGRGLTTSLQ

-527 GAIANA
+527 GAIAKA

-580 MSSADVQRYD
+580 MSTADVQRYD
-590 ISDGLAEKVVN
+590 ISDELASNIVN
-601 RFCKNKEAAQVFKNI
+601 RFCKNKEAAQVFKRI

-636 NVPADDKNDDL
+636 NVPVDAKNDDL

>member
-1 MVRFMNLIDVH
+1 M
-12 NSIDT
+12 
-17 MKFSSF
+17 
-23 VADYMYDDAFHDMV
+23 AD
-37 EAAGITPLDFLEQK
+37 
-51 VGEALVPIRSLDM
+51 R
-64 DDYSKD
+64 
-70 YSHIVAAKD
+70 
-79 NLSMLLI
+79 
-86 DYYNTP
+86 
-92 ALDEDNPEQD
+92 
-102 FVWAMNGW
+102 
-110 LDGLISDC
+110 
-118 DKDREINGI
+118 
-127 ITQAYVIEDFK
+127 
-138 RDFFTACSKEE
+138 
-149 MVDNL
+149 L
-154 YHRLSDFFYNKEPYL
+154 YHRLSDFFYDKEPYTE
-169 NLASIEGLFP
+169 LASIEGLSP
-179 EGAFDKLRDMNDDPY
+179 DGVFDKLKDMNDDPY
-194 DYYDYQMSGT
+194 DYYDYQMSGA

-220 FNLEYYLDGLRSIAG
+220 FNLEYYIDGLRSIASY
-235 DGNFSMQDLSCVY
+235 DNFSMQDLSCVY
-248 SRMSEAFHPIRD
+248 SRLSEAFHPIRD
-260 EILANKY
+260 EILANKD

-279 YEMDETFVSVVGKVN
+279 YKMDETFVSVAGKVN

-325 SHKDGYVTKRDDDA
+325 SHKDGYVTKRDDDV

-371 DAFLDVVDV
+371 DAFLYAVDV
-380 SDADKFAHYKK
+380 SYADKFAHYKK

-401 YDLDKKVGYKS
+401 YNLDAKVGYKS

-422 SNASFGAYCS
+422 SNASFGEYCS
-432 DYSVGETSL
+432 DYGVGETSL

-450 AYAQGRGLTSTLQ
+450 AYAQGRGLTASLQ
-463 KNIFVGLNGENAGLD
+463 KNIFAGLNGENAGLD
-478 KVETCIAKT
+478 KVETCITKT
-487 VDIGEDF
+487 VDIGDDF

-500 VSGIVGYGIKK
+500 VSGAVGYGIKK

-636 NVPADDKNDDL
+636 NVPVDAKNDDL

>member
-1 MVRFMNLIDVH
+1 MADIIDVH
-12 NSIDT
+12 NIIDP

-23 VADYMYDDAFHDMV
+23 VDDYMHDDAFHDMV

-51 VGEALVPIRSLDM
+51 VGEALDPIRSLAM

-86 DYYNTP
+86 DYYQVP

-149 MVDNL
+149 MADNL
-154 YHRLSDFFYNKEPYL
+154 YHRLSDFFYNKEAYL

-194 DYYDYQMSGT
+194 DYYDYQMSGA
-204 LDGKYTGA
+204 LDDKYTGA

-220 FNLEYYLDGLRSIAG
+220 FNLEYYLDGLRSIVG
-235 DGNFSMQDLSCVY
+235 DDNFSMQDLSCVY

-260 EILANKY
+260 KILANKD

-380 SDADKFAHYKK
+380 SYADKFAHYKK
-391 YRDAISVDEV
+391 YRDVISVDEV
-401 YDLDKKVGYKS
+401 YNLDAKVGYKS
-412 WDNSFRLFRD
+412 WDNSFRFFRYSD
-422 SNASFGAYCS
+422 ASFGEYCS
-432 DYSVGETSL
+432 DYGVGETSL

-450 AYAQGRGLTSTLQ
+450 AYAQGRGLTASLQ
-463 KNIFVGLNGENAGLD
+463 KNIFAGLNGENAGLD
-478 KVETCIAKT
+478 KVEACIAKT

-520 GYGYLLS
+520 GYDYLLS

-558 SAWAGMHGEPIQV
+558 SAWAGMHGEPIQT

-580 MSSADVQRYD
+580 LSSNDVQRYD
-590 ISDGLAEKVVN
+590 ISDEVAESIVN
-601 RFCKNKEAAQVFKNI
+601 RFCKNKEAARVFKNI
-616 NDGTQD
+616 NDGAQD

-636 NVPADDKNDDL
+636 NVPVDAKNDDL

>member
-1 MVRFMNLIDVH
+1 MVIFMDLIDVH
-12 NSIDT
+12 NTIDT

-23 VADYMYDDAFHDMV
+23 VYDYMYDDDFRDMCD
-37 EAAGITPLDFLEQK
+37 EAHIDPSDFLEQK
-51 VGEALVPIRSLDM
+51 VGEALDPINHMTL
-64 DDYSKD
+64 DDYDKY
-70 YSHIVAAKD
+70 YSRMIAARD
-79 NLSMLLI
+79 NLQMLLI
-86 DYYNTP
+86 DYYQAP

-102 FVWAMNGW
+102 FVWAMNGYF
-110 LDGLISDC
+110 DESISDSYKGR
-118 DKDREINGI
+118 DFRGI
-127 ITQAYVIEDFK
+127 IAQGYVIEDFK
-138 RDFFTACSKEE
+138 KEFFTGCSKEE
-149 MVDNL
+149 LADNL
-154 YHRLSDFFYNKEPYL
+154 YHRLSNFFYDKEPYSYL
-169 NLASIEGLFP
+169 SEIEGLFP
-179 EGAFDKLRDMNDDPY
+179 EGVFDKLRDMNDDPY
-194 DYYDYQMSGT
+194 DYYDYQMSGA
-204 LDGKYTGA
+204 LDDKYTGA
-212 LSDDKAKS
+212 SSDDKANH
-220 FNLEYYLDGLRSIAG
+220 FNLEYYLDGLRGIVG
-235 DGNFSMQDLSCVY
+235 YDNFSMQDLSCVY
-248 SRMSEAFHPIRD
+248 SRLSEAFHPIRD

-279 YEMDETFVSVVGKVN
+279 YKMDETFVSVADKVN

-317 MIGLDMTG
+317 MIGLMNG
-325 SHKDGYVTKRDDDA
+325 GHVTKKDDDA

-357 GFSSELKHYRPHMM
+357 GFSSELKHYRPRIM
-371 DAFLDVVDV
+371 DSFLDAPDV
-380 SDADKFAHYKK
+380 SYADKFARYKK
-391 YRDAISVDEV
+391 YRDAIPVDEV
-401 YDLDKKVGYKS
+401 YNLDAKVGYKS
-412 WDNSFRLFRD
+412 WDNSFRFFRY
-422 SNASFGAYCS
+422 SNASFGEYCS
-432 DYSVGETSL
+432 DYGVGETSL

-450 AYAQGRGLTSTLQ
+450 AYAQGRGLTASLQ
-463 KNIFVGLNGENAGLD
+463 KNIFAGLNGENAGLD
-478 KVETCIAKT
+478 KVEACIAKT

-527 GAIANA
+527 GAIDSA

-571 MKGLGYSRL
+571 MNGLGYSRL

-636 NVPADDKNDDL
+636 NVPADAKDDDL

>member
-1 MVRFMNLIDVH
+1 MDLIDVH
-12 NSIDT
+12 NTIDT

-51 VGEALVPIRSLDM
+51 IGEALDPIRSLAM

-86 DYYNTP
+86 DYYQAP

-110 LDGLISDC
+110 LYGLISDC
-118 DKDREINGI
+118 DHDREINGI

-149 MVDNL
+149 MDDNL
-154 YHRLSDFFYNKEPYL
+154 YHRLSDFFYNKEAYL

-179 EGAFDKLRDMNDDPY
+179 EGVFDKLRDMNDDPY
-194 DYYDYQMSGT
+194 DYYDYQMSGA

-248 SRMSEAFHPIRD
+248 SRLSEAFHPIRD

-267 DKSLDSLYSRLS
+267 DNSLDSLYSCLS
-279 YEMDETFVSVVGKVN
+279 YEMDETFVSVAGKVN

-317 MIGLDMTG
+317 MIGLDITG

-371 DAFLDVVDV
+371 DAFLYAPDV
-380 SDADKFAHYKK
+380 SYADKFSYYKK

-401 YDLDKKVGYKS
+401 YNLDAKVGYQS
-412 WDNSFRLFRD
+412 WDNSFRLFRYSD
-422 SNASFGAYCS
+422 ASFGEYCS
-432 DYSVGETSL
+432 DYGVGETSL

-450 AYAQGRGLTSTLQ
+450 AYAQGRGLTASLQ
-463 KNIFVGLNGENAGLD
+463 KNIFAGLNGENAGLD

-533 RQKHLTPENTVKYV
+533 HQKHLTPENTVKYV

-580 MSSADVQRYD
+580 MGSADVQRYD

-601 RFCKNKEAAQVFKNI
+601 RFCKNKEAAQVFKRI

-622 PFGGPQENQVRKEL
+622 PFGEPQENQVRKEL
-636 NVPADDKNDDL
+636 NVPADDKDDDL

>member
-1 MVRFMNLIDVH
+1 MDLIDVH
-12 NSIDT
+12 NTIDT

-23 VADYMYDDAFHDMV
+23 VADYMYDDDFCDMCD
-37 EAAGITPLDFLEQK
+37 EAHIGPSDFLEQK
-51 VGEALVPIRSLDM
+51 IGEALDTIRSLEL

-70 YSHIVAAKD
+70 YSHMVAAKD

-86 DYYNTP
+86 DYYRAP
-92 ALDEDNPEQD
+92 ALDEDEPEQD

-118 DKDREINGI
+118 DHDREINSI

-149 MVDNL
+149 MADNL
-154 YHRLSDFFYNKEPYL
+154 YHRLSDFFYDKEPYL

-179 EGAFDKLRDMNDDPY
+179 DGVFDKLRDMNDDPY
-194 DYYDYQMSGT
+194 EYFDYQMSGE
-204 LDGKYTGA
+204 LDDDYTGA
-212 LSDDKAKS
+212 SIDDKSKS

-235 DGNFSMQDLSCVY
+235 DDNFSMQDLSCVY
-248 SRMSEAFHPIRD
+248 SRLSEAFHPIRD

-279 YEMDETFVSVVGKVN
+279 YKMDETFVSIADKVN

-305 EEELGTLRQEVD
+305 EEELATLRQEVD
-317 MIGLDMTG
+317 MIGLMNG
-325 SHKDGYVTKRDDDA
+325 GHVTKKDDDA

-357 GFSSELKHYRPHMM
+357 GFSSELKHYRPHIMA
-371 DAFLDVVDV
+371 AFLDAPDV
-380 SDADKFAHYKK
+380 SFADKFTDYKK

-401 YDLDKKVGYKS
+401 YNLDAKVGYKS
-412 WDNSFRLFRD
+412 WDNSFRLFRYSD
-422 SNASFGAYCS
+422 ASFGEYCS
-432 DYSVGETSL
+432 DYGVGETSL

-450 AYAQGRGLTSTLQ
+450 AYAQGRGLTASLQ
-463 KNIFVGLNGENAGLD
+463 KNIFAGLNGENAGLD
-478 KVETCIAKT
+478 KVETFIAKT

-527 GAIANA
+527 GAIASA
-533 RQKHLTPENTVKYV
+533 HQKHLTPENTVKYV

-558 SAWAGMHGEPIQV
+558 SAWAGMNGEPIQT
-571 MKGLGYSRL
+571 MKGLGYSRVVR
-580 MSSADVQRYD
+580 SSYVYPYD
-590 ISDGLAEKVVN
+590 ISDEVAESIVN
-601 RFCKNKEAAQVFKNI
+601 RFCKNKEAARLFKNI
-616 NDGTQD
+616 NDGSQD

-636 NVPADDKNDDL
+636 NVPIGDKDDDL

>member
-1 MVRFMNLIDVH
+1 MDLIDVH
-12 NSIDT
+12 NTIDT

-23 VADYMYDDAFHDMV
+23 VSDYMYDDDFRDMCD
-37 EAAGITPLDFLEQK
+37 EAYIGPSDFLEQK
-51 VGEALVPIRSLDM
+51 IGEALDPIRFLAQ

-86 DYYNTP
+86 DYYQAP
-92 ALDEDNPEQD
+92 VLDEDNPEQD

-138 RDFFTACSKEE
+138 SDFFTACSKEE
-149 MVDNL
+149 MADNL
-154 YHRLSDFFYNKEPYL
+154 YHRLSDFFSNKEAYL

-179 EGAFDKLRDMNDDPY
+179 EGVFDKLRDMNDDPY
-194 DYYDYQMSGT
+194 DYYDYQMSGA
-204 LDGKYTGA
+204 LDDKYTGA

-220 FNLEYYLDGLRSIAG
+220 FNLEYYLDGLRSIVG
-235 DGNFSMQDLSCVY
+235 DDNFSMQDLSCVY
-248 SRMSEAFHPIRD
+248 SRLSEAFHPIRD
-260 EILANKY
+260 KILANKD

-371 DAFLDVVDV
+371 DAFLDTVDV

-391 YRDAISVDEV
+391 YRDVISVDEV
-401 YDLDKKVGYKS
+401 YDLDKKVGYNS

-422 SNASFGAYCS
+422 CDASFGEYCS
-432 DYSVGETSL
+432 DYGVGETSL

-478 KVETCIAKT
+478 KVEACIAKT

-558 SAWAGMHGEPIQV
+558 SAWAGIHGEPIQV

-580 MSSADVQRYD
+580 MSSTDVQRYD

-636 NVPADDKNDDL
+636 NVPVDAKNDDL

>member
-1 MVRFMNLIDVH
+1 MDLIDAH
-12 NSIDT
+12 NIIDT

-23 VADYMYDDAFHDMV
+23 VYDYMYDDAFHDMV
-37 EAAGITPLDFLEQK
+37 EAVGITSLDFLEQK
-51 VGEALVPIRSLDM
+51 VGEALDPIRFLAQ
-64 DDYSKD
+64 DDYSID
-70 YSHIVAAKD
+70 YSHMVAAKD

-86 DYYNTP
+86 DYYQAP

-102 FVWAMNGW
+102 FVWAMDGW

-118 DKDREINGI
+118 DHDSEIKGI

-149 MVDNL
+149 MADNL
-154 YHRLSDFFYNKEPYL
+154 YHRLSDFFYNKEAYL

-179 EGAFDKLRDMNDDPY
+179 EGVFDKLRDMNDDPY
-194 DYYDYQMSGT
+194 DYYDYQMSGA
-204 LDGKYTGA
+204 LDDKYTGGSFA
-212 LSDDKAKS
+212 DKAKS

-248 SRMSEAFHPIRD
+248 SRLSEAFHPICD
-260 EILANKY
+260 EILANKH

-279 YEMDETFVSVVGKVN
+279 YKMDETFVSVAGKVN

-351 EHFAKM
+351 EHFAQM

-371 DAFLDVVDV
+371 DAFLNAPDV
-380 SDADKFAHYKK
+380 SHADKFTYYKK

-401 YDLDKKVGYKS
+401 YNLDAKVGYKS
-412 WDNSFRLFRD
+412 WDNSFMMFRYSD
-422 SNASFGAYCS
+422 ASFGGYCS
-432 DYSVGETSL
+432 DYGVGETSL
-441 KNRRYLEDA
+441 KDRRYLEDA
-450 AYAQGRGLTSTLQ
+450 AYAQGRGLTASLQ
-463 KNIFVGLNGENAGLD
+463 KNIFAGLNGENAGLD
-478 KVETCIAKT
+478 KVETRIAKP

-601 RFCKNKEAAQVFKNI
+601 RFCKNKEAVQVFKNI

-636 NVPADDKNDDL
+636 NVPADDKDDDI

>member
-1 MVRFMNLIDVH
+1 MDLLDVH

-17 MKFSSF
+17 MTFSSF

-51 VGEALVPIRSLDM
+51 VGEALDPIRFLAQ

-70 YSHIVAAKD
+70 YSRMVAAKD

-86 DYYNTP
+86 DYYQAST
-92 ALDEDNPEQD
+92 LDKDNPEQF
-102 FVWAMNGW
+102 FVWAMDGW

-118 DKDREINGI
+118 DHDSEINGI

-149 MVDNL
+149 MADNL
-154 YHRLSDFFYNKEPYL
+154 YHRLSDFFYNKEAYL

-179 EGAFDKLRDMNDDPY
+179 EGVFDKLRDMNDDFY
-194 DYYDYQMSGT
+194 DYYDYQMSGA

-248 SRMSEAFHPIRD
+248 SRLSEAFHPIRD

-279 YEMDETFVSVVGKVN
+279 YKMDETFVSVVDKVN

-371 DAFLDVVDV
+371 DAFLDAPDV
-380 SDADKFAHYKK
+380 SYADKFAHYKK

-401 YDLDKKVGYKS
+401 YNLDAKVGYKS
-412 WDNSFRLFRD
+412 WDNSFRLFRY
-422 SNASFGAYCS
+422 SNASFGEYCC
-432 DYSVGETSL
+432 DYGVGETSL

-450 AYAQGRGLTSTLQ
+450 AYAQGRGLTSSLQ
-463 KNIFVGLNGENAGLD
+463 KNIFAGLNGENAGLD

-487 VDIGEDF
+487 VDIGEAF

-533 RQKHLTPENTVKYV
+533 RQKHLTPEATVKYV
-547 QKCGVANIIYN
+547 QKCGVVNIIYN

-616 NDGTQD
+616 NDGAQD

-647 EKSV
+647 EESV